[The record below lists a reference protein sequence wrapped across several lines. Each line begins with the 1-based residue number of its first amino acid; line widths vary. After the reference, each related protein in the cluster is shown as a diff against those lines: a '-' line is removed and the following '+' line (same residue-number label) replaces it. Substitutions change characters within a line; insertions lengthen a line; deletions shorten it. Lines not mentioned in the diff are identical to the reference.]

1 MLAQAYRLIFTTL
14 NASFRLSSM
23 QRLPGFR
30 DFYPDECAFR
40 NYLFETWRK
49 VARSFGF
56 LEYDG
61 PTLEPTELYKKK
73 SGEEL
78 KTQLFRFVDKGERDV
93 CLRPEMT
100 PTLAR
105 LVAARERDFRKPL
118 KWFSISPFFRF
129 EKPQKGRLREFYQIN
144 CDIIGDNSPAADAE
158 LIALGVALHE
168 AFGLTSADFFVRL
181 NNRALWAEFLTQNQK
196 SVDRL
201 SEFLAIVDKV
211 GRESE
216 EITARKLEVFGL
228 NPGAVYEFLKTPADS
243 LPGFGELF
251 RELRWRDLEKFVEL
265 DLTVV
270 RGLDYYTGLV
280 FEFFD
285 RKKENRSLAGGGRY
299 DNLLS
304 VISDGAVDLPAAGF
318 AIGDVTLGNLLC
330 ELGHTKSRVDQALRN
345 RLAAFIVVADE
356 SLRENAIQLANSLRQ
371 SGICVDYA
379 LQPAKIGKQ
388 FELAEALGAT
398 RAVIVGREWPQIRVK
413 QLSDR
418 TERIISKDEI
428 QTIFAGV

>member
-144 CDIIGDNSPAADAE
+144 CDIIGDNSAAADAE

-371 SGICVDYA
+371 SGFCVDYA

-398 RAVIVGREWPQIRVK
+398 RAVIVGREWPQVRVK

-418 TERIISKDEI
+418 TERIISKEEI
-428 QTIFAGV
+428 QTILAGV

>member
-1 MLAQAYRLIFTTL
+1 
-14 NASFRLSSM
+14 M

-30 DFYPDECAFR
+30 DFYPEECAFR

-61 PTLEPTELYKKK
+61 PTVEPTELYKKK

-144 CDIIGDNSPAADAE
+144 CDIIGDNSAAADAE

-181 NNRALWAEFLTQNQK
+181 NNRALWAEFLSQNKK
-196 SVDRL
+196 SADQL
-201 SEFLAIVDKV
+201 WEFLALVDKL

-228 NPGAVYEFLKTPADS
+228 NPGTVYEFLKTPADS

-251 RELRWRDLEKFVEL
+251 RELRWRGLEKFVEV
-265 DLTVV
+265 DLTIV

-299 DNLLS
+299 DNLVS

-330 ELGHTKSRVDQALRN
+330 ELEHTKSRVDQALRN

-371 SGICVDYA
+371 SGMPVDYA
-379 LQPAKIGKQ
+379 LQPAKVSKQ
-388 FELAEALGAT
+388 FQLAEALGAART
-398 RAVIVGREWPQIRVK
+398 VIVGREWPQVRVK
-413 QLSDR
+413 ELSDR

-428 QTIFAGV
+428 HTIFPGVSSCTALTTVTNLERPT

>member
-144 CDIIGDNSPAADAE
+144 CDIIGDNSAAADAE

-181 NNRALWAEFLTQNQK
+181 NNRALWAEFLTQNEK

-371 SGICVDYA
+371 SGFCVDYA

-388 FELAEALGAT
+388 FELAEALGAA
-398 RAVIVGREWPQIRVK
+398 RAVIVGREWPQVRVK

-418 TERIISKDEI
+418 TERIISKEEI
-428 QTIFAGV
+428 QTILAGV